1 MGILEASAAPVSRHC
16 DLARFFVVGIL
27 FLVALATLTL
37 EPRWQPAVANTPHV
51 AALTSQKAL
60 TASAY
65 GQLPIRFE
73 PNRGQFD
80 PRVKFSARGER
91 SSLFLT
97 QNEAVV
103 ALAGSNDKPAFALR
117 MSFAG
122 ETRTAPSLIR
132 GLDPTPGTT
141 NYLLGND
148 PSRWLTKIPSFA
160 KVQYDNIF
168 PGIDLLFYQSSYE
181 NNPPQRPGVLEY
193 DFNVAPGADPDQ
205 IRLNFAGQDKI
216 EAAPNGD
223 LLLHAASGDLLL
235 KRPVIYQESPAG
247 AAQNRTNIEGEYLLA
262 SNNEVSFRLGPY
274 DKNLPL
280 VIDPA
285 LVYSTFL
292 GGTVSD
298 QVNAV
303 AVDSQR
309 EAFVTGKTTSPDFP
323 TTSGIV
329 QSGLR
334 GPANVFVTKLNA
346 AGSQLVYSTYLGGS
360 NGTGDSGQAI
370 AVDSDGN
377 AYIAGVATSTN
388 FPTVNS
394 IQSALRSSA
403 GNAFVAELDPNGA
416 GLLYSTYLGGTGAAG
431 DQANGIAVDGAGNAY
446 VVGTTSSTDFP
457 LQAAFQST
465 LKSSVSN
472 AFVSKITAGGGALIF
487 STYLGG
493 SGAQGDMGAAIAL
506 GSKEDI
512 FVDGSTSSTD
522 FPVTATAFEDT
533 LQGTNFNAFLTRIN
547 ASGASLAYSTFLG
560 GAAAATNAYG
570 LAVDSKPNAYL
581 TGSTLASNFPVT
593 SGAFQAALAGTAG
606 NAFISKIDPETA
618 STAGLIYSTFLGG
631 STATAP
637 GDVGRAIAVDGG
649 GNASVTG
656 IATSANFPVT
666 PGAFQSTLTSAGG
679 NAFVTRL
686 NPAGKALFYSTY
698 LGGTNALGDEAF
710 GLAVDS
716 AGGAYIGGRTASSNF
731 PVTSGVPQPQFL
743 AASGDSNGFVTK
755 VSVSSIVSISPSS
768 IDFGN
773 QFLNIPATAQLV
785 TVTNNAST
793 TLTFTVP
800 PKLEGASVHQFSIAS
815 QCGTTLAPGAHCTVE
830 VGYTPT
836 AFGAASATV
845 VFQDTDASSPQTV
858 PISGVG
864 YQDFTLAGST
874 TESVTKGQT
883 VTFSITVS
891 PLDESHQ
898 VIKLTCTGAPADT
911 TCGISPESF
920 QLDGEDVVTSTVTI
934 TTQGALPP
942 SPSKRSR
949 RPWQNPLA
957 PIALAVIGAALA
969 IGFTRK
975 RAARP
980 AFALGI
986 VAAILAVCLVV
997 AGCGSSGGTPQ
1008 GTSTLVITGVA
1019 TRAGKITH
1027 ST

>member
-1 MGILEASAAPVSRHC
+1 MT
-16 DLARFFVVGIL
+16 
-27 FLVALATLTL
+27 ALAL
-37 EPRWQPAVANTPHV
+37 EPRWQPAAPRSPH
-51 AALTSQKAL
+51 AAT
-60 TASAY
+60 TAASRFSVPSLPTARPAISAY

-80 PRVKFSARGER
+80 PRVRFAARGDR

-97 QNEAVV
+97 QNEAVL
-103 ALAGSNDKPAFALR
+103 ALSGSRHKAVFALR

-122 ETRTAPSLIR
+122 VAPNAQPAIR
-132 GLDPTPGTT
+132 GLDPVNSAT
-141 NYLLGND
+141 NYFLGSD
-148 PSRWLTKIPSFA
+148 PLRWITNVPTFSKVEYEKI
-160 KVQYDNIF
+160 Y
-168 PGIDLLFYQSSYE
+168 PGVGLVFYQTGTLK
-181 NNPPQRPGVLEY
+181 QPGLLEY
-193 DFNVAPGADPDQ
+193 DFNVAPGADPSQ
-205 IRLNFAGQDKI
+205 IRLAFAGQDKI
-216 EAAPNGD
+216 ETAVNGD
-223 LLLHAASGDLLL
+223 LLLRTGSGELLL
-235 KRPVIYQESPAG
+235 KSPVIYQEQPTG
-247 AAQNRTNIEGEYLLA
+247 AQSHRASISGEYFLA
-262 SNNEVSFRLGPY
+262 SNNEVGFRLGPY
-274 DKNLPL
+274 NKNLPL

-298 QVNAV
+298 QVNAI
-303 AVDSQR
+303 AVDSQG

-323 TTSGIV
+323 VTSGTV

-334 GPANVFVTKLNA
+334 GPANAFVAKLNA

-394 IQSALRSSA
+394 IQAALRSSA

-416 GLLYSTYLGGTGAAG
+416 GLLYSTYLGGTGSTG
-431 DQANGIAVDGAGNAY
+431 DQANGIAVDASGNAY
-446 VVGTTSSTDFP
+446 VVGTTSSTNFP
-457 LQAAFQST
+457 TQAPFQST

-472 AFVSKITAGGGALIF
+472 VFVSKVTVGGGALIF

-493 SGAQGDMGAAIAL
+493 SGAQGDLGAAIAL
-506 GSKEDI
+506 GPKDDI

-522 FPVTATAFEDT
+522 FPVTAAAYQAT
-533 LQGTNFNAFLTRIN
+533 LQGTNFNAFLTRFN
-547 ASGASLAYSTFLG
+547 TSGASLAYSTFLG
-560 GAAAATNAYG
+560 GGSGATNAYG
-570 LAVDSKPNAYL
+570 LAVDSKPDAYL
-581 TGSTLASNFPVT
+581 TGSTLASNFPAT
-593 SGAFQAALAGTAG
+593 SGAFQLALAGTAG
-606 NAFISKIDPETA
+606 NAFVSKIDPETA
-618 STAGLIYSTFLGG
+618 STAGLIYSAFLGG

-637 GDVGRAIAVDGG
+637 GDVGRAVAVDGG

-656 IATSANFPVT
+656 VATSANFPVT
-666 PGAFQSTLTSAGG
+666 PGAFQSTLHSAGG

-686 NPAGKALFYSTY
+686 NPAGKTLLYSTY
-698 LGGTNALGDEAF
+698 LGGSNALGDEGF
-710 GLAVDS
+710 GIAVDS
-716 AGGAYIGGRTASSNF
+716 AGGAYIGGRTASANF

-755 VSVSSIVSISPSS
+755 VSVSSIISISPAT

-800 PKLEGASVHQFSIAS
+800 PKLEGPNVHQFSIAS

-830 VGYTPT
+830 IGYTPT
-836 AFGAASATV
+836 TFGNASATL

-864 YQDFTLAGST
+864 YQDFTLAGAT

-883 VTFSITVS
+883 ATFSITVS

-898 VIKLTCTGAPADT
+898 VIKLTCTGAPTDT

-942 SPSKRSR
+942 SPGNRSR

-957 PIALAVIGAALA
+957 PIGIAIIGAVLAL
-969 IGFTRK
+969 GLTRK
-975 RAARP
+975 RTARP
-980 AFALGI
+980 VFALGI
-986 VAAILAVCLVV
+986 VAAVLAVCLVV
-997 AGCGSSGGTPQ
+997 AGCGSSGGTPE

-1019 TRAGKITH
+1019 TPGGQNHTLDV
-1027 ST
+1027 SLTVD

>member
-1 MGILEASAAPVSRHC
+1 M
-16 DLARFFVVGIL
+16 VGIF
-27 FLVALATLTL
+27 FLVALATLAL
-37 EPRWQPAVANTPHV
+37 EPRWQPAATRSSHTTALASKKPLTPS
-51 AALTSQKAL
+51 L
-60 TASAY
+60 Y

-80 PRVKFSARGER
+80 PRIKFSARGDR
-91 SSLFLT
+91 CSLFLT
-97 QNEAVV
+97 QNKAVL
-103 ALAGSNDKPAFALR
+103 ALAGSSDKPAFALR

-122 ETRTAPSLIR
+122 GNQAAPALIR
-132 GLDPTPGTT
+132 GLDPTSGTT

-160 KVQYDNIF
+160 KVQYDNIY
-168 PGIDLLFYQSSYE
+168 PGIDLLFYQSSFE
-181 NNPPQRPGVLEY
+181 NNSAQNNSVQRPGVLEY
-193 DFNVAPGADPDQ
+193 DFNVAPGADPNQ
-205 IRLNFAGQDKI
+205 IRLTFAGQDKI
-216 EAAPNGD
+216 EAASNGD
-223 LLLHAASGDLLL
+223 LLLHTASGGLLL
-235 KRPVIYQESPAG
+235 KRPVIYQESLKSTAG
-247 AAQNRTNIEGEYLLA
+247 AKKNRTNIEGEYFLA
-262 SNNEVSFRLGPY
+262 SNNEVAFRIGPY
-274 DKNLPL
+274 NKNLPL

-303 AVDSQR
+303 AVDSQG

-334 GPANVFVTKLNA
+334 GPANAFVTKLNA

-416 GLLYSTYLGGTGAAG
+416 GLLYSTYLGGSGATG

-457 LQAAFQST
+457 LQAPFQST

-506 GSKEDI
+506 GAKQDI
-512 FVDGSTSSTD
+512 FVDGSTSSAD
-522 FPVTATAFEDT
+522 FPVTSAAVLGA
-533 LQGTNFNAFLTRIN
+533 LQGTNFNAFLARIN

-560 GAAAATNAYG
+560 GAAGATNAYG
-570 LAVDSKPNAYL
+570 LAVDSKPDAYL

-593 SGAFQAALAGTAG
+593 SSAFQAALAGSAG
-606 NAFISKIDPETA
+606 NAFVSKIDPETT
-618 STAGLIYSTFLGG
+618 STAGLTYSTYLGG

-649 GNASVTG
+649 GNATLTG
-656 IATSANFPVT
+656 VATSANFPVT

-686 NPAGKALFYSTY
+686 NPAGKTLLYSTY

-710 GLAVDS
+710 GIAVDS
-716 AGGAYIGGRTASSNF
+716 AGGAYVGGRTASSNF

-800 PKLEGASVHQFSIAS
+800 PKLVGSNVRQFSIAS
-815 QCGTTLAPGAHCTVE
+815 QCSTTLAPGAHCTVE

-836 AFGAASATV
+836 TFGAASATL

-864 YQDFTLAGST
+864 YQDFTLAGAT

-898 VIKLTCTGAPADT
+898 SIKLTCTGAPADT
-911 TCGISPESF
+911 TCGISPSSF
-920 QLDGEDVVTSTVTI
+920 GLDGEDVVTSTVTI

-942 SPSKRSR
+942 SPGNRSR

-957 PIALAVIGAALA
+957 PVALAVIGAALA
-969 IGFTRK
+969 LGFTRK
-975 RAARP
+975 RRGRP

-986 VAAILAVCLVV
+986 VAAILAVCVVV

-1019 TRAGKITH
+1019 TPGGQTH
-1027 ST
+1027 TLDVALTVD